1 MYIFKNI
8 ICQWDKRSSVVGGI
22 WFIKIVLSVCFTNWW
37 AWEMALGA
45 IFFFRGVI
53 FGRKHGSYRNL
64 FFRDGFVLYFFWVW
78 SSSVL
83 SELQKWTMYLYIYID
98 HVFWKINRDNNQWV
112 GYHQLSAKCSR
123 LAVIIFVYSAGH
135 LLRTEN
141 PLLRTN
147 IITLRTENPLLRT
160 NIITL
165 RTENPLLRTH
175 FVIYILF

>member
-1 MYIFKNI
+1 MFYQLVSLRNGSRGNIFLQGRYFWKKTWI
-8 ICQWDKRSSVVGGI
+8 IQKPFFQGW
-22 WFIKIVLSVCFTNWW
+22 VCS
-37 AWEMALGA
+37 
-45 IFFFRGVI
+45 IFF
-53 FGRKHGSYRNL
+53 S
-64 FFRDGFVLYFFWVW
+64 GFDHRVCYQN
-78 SSSVL
+78 SKN
-83 SELQKWTMYLYIYID
+83 EPCIYIYIYR
-98 HVFWKINRDNNQWV
+98 VFWKINRDNNQWV

-160 NIITL
+160 
-165 RTENPLLRTH
+165 H

>member
-1 MYIFKNI
+1 MCVLPTGELEKWLSGQYFSSGALFLEENMDHTETFFSGMGLFYI
-8 ICQWDKRSSVVGGI
+8 
-22 WFIKIVLSVCFTNWW
+22 
-37 AWEMALGA
+37 
-45 IFFFRGVI
+45 
-53 FGRKHGSYRNL
+53 
-64 FFRDGFVLYFFWVW
+64 FFWVW

-98 HVFWKINRDNNQWV
+98 RVFWKINRDNNQWV

-147 IITLRTENPLLRT
+147 IV
-160 NIITL
+160 TL

>member
-1 MYIFKNI
+1 MFSGRLAGITIKGDLLIYIYIYASNF
-8 ICQWDKRSSVVGGI
+8 
-22 WFIKIVLSVCFTNWW
+22 VLSVNFTTW
-37 AWEMALGA
+37 GA
-45 IFFFRGVI
+45 SAVDHTETLFSGRCLTIECVI
-53 FGRKHGSYRNL
+53 RISKMNHG
-64 FFRDGFVLYFFWVW
+64 F
-78 SSSVL
+78 
-83 SELQKWTMYLYIYID
+83 IYID
-98 HVFWKINRDNNQWV
+98 RVFWKINRDNNQWV

>member
-1 MYIFKNI
+1 MFYQLVSLRNGSRGNIFLQGRYFWKKTWIIQKPFFSGMGLFYI
-8 ICQWDKRSSVVGGI
+8 
-22 WFIKIVLSVCFTNWW
+22 
-37 AWEMALGA
+37 
-45 IFFFRGVI
+45 
-53 FGRKHGSYRNL
+53 
-64 FFRDGFVLYFFWVW
+64 FFWVW

-98 HVFWKINRDNNQWV
+98 RVFWKINRDNNQWV

>member
-22 WFIKIVLSVCFTNWW
+22 WSIKIVLSVCFTNWW

-112 GYHQLSAKCSR
+112 SYHQLSAKYSR
-123 LAVIIFVYSAGH
+123 SAVIIFVYSAGH
-135 LLRTEN
+135 LLRTEI

-147 IITLRTENPLLRT
+147 IITLRTE
-160 NIITL
+160 I
-165 RTENPLLRTH
+165 PLLRTH
-175 FVIYILF
+175 IIHLEQKSST

>member
-1 MYIFKNI
+1 
-8 ICQWDKRSSVVGGI
+8 
-22 WFIKIVLSVCFTNWW
+22 
-37 AWEMALGA
+37 MALGA

-64 FFRDGFVLYFFWVW
+64 FFRDGFVLYFFLGLIIECVIRTPKMNH
-78 SSSVL
+78 VFI
-83 SELQKWTMYLYIYID
+83 YIYID
-98 HVFWKINRDNNQWV
+98 RVFWKINRDNNQWV

-160 NIITL
+160 
-165 RTENPLLRTH
+165 H

>member
-22 WFIKIVLSVCFTNWW
+22 WSIKIVLSVGFTNSW
-37 AWEMALGA
+37 AWEMALGQY
-45 IFFFRGVI
+45 FFFRGVI

-64 FFRDGFVLYFFWVW
+64 FFRMGLFYIFSGFDHRVCYQN
-78 SSSVL
+78 SKN
-83 SELQKWTMYLYIYID
+83 EPCIYIYID

-112 GYHQLSAKCSR
+112 SYHQLSAKYSR

-135 LLRTEN
+135 LLRTEI

-165 RTENPLLRTH
+165 RTENALLRTH

>member
-1 MYIFKNI
+1 MSLRNGSRGNIFLQGRYFWKKTWI
-8 ICQWDKRSSVVGGI
+8 IQKPFFQGW
-22 WFIKIVLSVCFTNWW
+22 VCS
-37 AWEMALGA
+37 
-45 IFFFRGVI
+45 IFF
-53 FGRKHGSYRNL
+53 S
-64 FFRDGFVLYFFWVW
+64 GFDHRVCYQN
-78 SSSVL
+78 SKN
-83 SELQKWTMYLYIYID
+83 EPCIYIYIYID
-98 HVFWKINRDNNQWV
+98 RVFWKIHRDNNQWV

>member
-1 MYIFKNI
+1 
-8 ICQWDKRSSVVGGI
+8 
-22 WFIKIVLSVCFTNWW
+22 
-37 AWEMALGA
+37 MALGA

-64 FFRDGFVLYFFWVW
+64 FFRDGFVLYFSGFDHRVCYQNFKN
-78 SSSVL
+78 
-83 SELQKWTMYLYIYID
+83 EPCIYIYNID
-98 HVFWKINRDNNQWV
+98 HVFWKINRDNDQWV
-112 GYHQLSAKCSR
+112 GYHQLSAKYSR

-135 LLRTEN
+135 LLRTEI

>member
-1 MYIFKNI
+1 
-8 ICQWDKRSSVVGGI
+8 
-22 WFIKIVLSVCFTNWW
+22 
-37 AWEMALGA
+37 
-45 IFFFRGVI
+45 
-53 FGRKHGSYRNL
+53 
-64 FFRDGFVLYFFWVW
+64 
-78 SSSVL
+78 
-83 SELQKWTMYLYIYID
+83 MYLYIYID
-98 HVFWKINRDNNQWV
+98 RVFWKINRDNNQWV

>member
-1 MYIFKNI
+1 
-8 ICQWDKRSSVVGGI
+8 
-22 WFIKIVLSVCFTNWW
+22 
-37 AWEMALGA
+37 MALGA
-45 IFFFRGVI
+45 IYFFRGII

-64 FFRDGFVLYFFWVW
+64 FFRDGFVLYFFLGLITECVIRTPKMNH
-78 SSSVL
+78 VFI
-83 SELQKWTMYLYIYID
+83 YIYID
-98 HVFWKINRDNNQWV
+98 RVFWKINRDNNQWV

-160 NIITL
+160 
-165 RTENPLLRTH
+165 H

>member
-1 MYIFKNI
+1 MWVLPTGELEKWISGQCFFPGAYFWKKTWI
-8 ICQWDKRSSVVGGI
+8 IQKP
-22 WFIKIVLSVCFTNWW
+22 
-37 AWEMALGA
+37 
-45 IFFFRGVI
+45 
-53 FGRKHGSYRNL
+53 

-83 SELQKWTMYLYIYID
+83 SELQKWTIYLYID

-160 NIITL
+160 
-165 RTENPLLRTH
+165 H

>member
-1 MYIFKNI
+1 MFYQLVSLRNGSRGNIFLQGRYFWKKTWI
-8 ICQWDKRSSVVGGI
+8 IQKPFFQGW
-22 WFIKIVLSVCFTNWW
+22 VCS
-37 AWEMALGA
+37 
-45 IFFFRGVI
+45 IFF
-53 FGRKHGSYRNL
+53 S
-64 FFRDGFVLYFFWVW
+64 GFDHRVCYQN
-78 SSSVL
+78 SKN
-83 SELQKWTMYLYIYID
+83 EPCIYIYID
-98 HVFWKINRDNNQWV
+98 RVFWKINRDNNQWV

-160 NIITL
+160 
-165 RTENPLLRTH
+165 H

>member
-1 MYIFKNI
+1 M
-8 ICQWDKRSSVVGGI
+8 W
-22 WFIKIVLSVCFTNWW
+22 VLPTGELEKWLS
-37 AWEMALGA
+37 GQ
-45 IFFFRGVI
+45 FFFRGVI

-64 FFRDGFVLYFFWVW
+64 FFRDGFVLYFFLGLIIECVIRTPKMNH
-78 SSSVL
+78 VFI
-83 SELQKWTMYLYIYID
+83 YIYID
-98 HVFWKINRDNNQWV
+98 RVFWKINRDNNQWV

-160 NIITL
+160 
-165 RTENPLLRTH
+165 H

>member
-1 MYIFKNI
+1 MCVLPTGELEKWLSGQYF
-8 ICQWDKRSSVVGGI
+8 SSGALFLEENMDHTETFFQG
-22 WFIKIVLSVCFTNWW
+22 WVCS
-37 AWEMALGA
+37 
-45 IFFFRGVI
+45 IFFLGLIIECVI
-53 FGRKHGSYRNL
+53 RTPKMNHVFI
-64 FFRDGFVLYFFWVW
+64 
-78 SSSVL
+78 
-83 SELQKWTMYLYIYID
+83 YIYID
-98 HVFWKINRDNNQWV
+98 RVFWKINRDNNQWV
-112 GYHQLSAKCSR
+112 GYHQLSAKCSS

>member
-1 MYIFKNI
+1 MCVLPTGELEKWLSGQYFSSGALFLEENMDHTETFFSGMGLFYIFSGFDHRVCYQNSKNEPCI
-8 ICQWDKRSSVVGGI
+8 
-22 WFIKIVLSVCFTNWW
+22 
-37 AWEMALGA
+37 
-45 IFFFRGVI
+45 
-53 FGRKHGSYRNL
+53 
-64 FFRDGFVLYFFWVW
+64 
-78 SSSVL
+78 
-83 SELQKWTMYLYIYID
+83 YIYID
-98 HVFWKINRDNNQWV
+98 RVFWKINRDNNQWV

>member
-1 MYIFKNI
+1 MWVLPTGELEKWLSGQYFSSGALFLEENMDHTETFFSGMGLFYIFSGFDHRVCYQNSKNEPCI
-8 ICQWDKRSSVVGGI
+8 
-22 WFIKIVLSVCFTNWW
+22 
-37 AWEMALGA
+37 
-45 IFFFRGVI
+45 
-53 FGRKHGSYRNL
+53 
-64 FFRDGFVLYFFWVW
+64 
-78 SSSVL
+78 
-83 SELQKWTMYLYIYID
+83 YIYID
-98 HVFWKINRDNNQWV
+98 RVFWKINRDNNQWV

-160 NIITL
+160 
-165 RTENPLLRTH
+165 H

>member
-1 MYIFKNI
+1 M
-8 ICQWDKRSSVVGGI
+8 G
-22 WFIKIVLSVCFTNWW
+22 FTNWW

-45 IFFFRGVI
+45 IFFFQ
-53 FGRKHGSYRNL
+53 GRYFWKKTWIIQKP
-64 FFRDGFVLYFFWVW
+64 FFRDGFVLYFSGFDHRVCNQN
-78 SSSVL
+78 SKN
-83 SELQKWTMYLYIYID
+83 EPCIYIYID

-112 GYHQLSAKCSR
+112 SYHQLSAKYSR
-123 LAVIIFVYSAGH
+123 LAVIIFVYSAGP
-135 LLRTEN
+135 LLRTEI

-147 IITLRTENPLLRT
+147 IITLRTGNPLLRT

>member
-1 MYIFKNI
+1 MFSGRLAGITIKGDLLIYIYASNF
-8 ICQWDKRSSVVGGI
+8 
-22 WFIKIVLSVCFTNWW
+22 VLSVNFTTW
-37 AWEMALGA
+37 GA
-45 IFFFRGVI
+45 SAVDHTETLFSGRCLTIECVI
-53 FGRKHGSYRNL
+53 RISKMNHG
-64 FFRDGFVLYFFWVW
+64 F
-78 SSSVL
+78 
-83 SELQKWTMYLYIYID
+83 IYID
-98 HVFWKINRDNNQWV
+98 RVFWKINRDNNQWV

>member
-1 MYIFKNI
+1 MSLRNGS
-8 ICQWDKRSSVVGGI
+8 RG
-22 WFIKIVLSVCFTNWW
+22 N
-37 AWEMALGA
+37 
-45 IFFFRGVI
+45 IFFFQGRYVWKKTWIIQKPFFQGWVCSIFFLGLIIECVI
-53 FGRKHGSYRNL
+53 RTPKMNHVFI
-64 FFRDGFVLYFFWVW
+64 
-78 SSSVL
+78 
-83 SELQKWTMYLYIYID
+83 YIYID

-112 GYHQLSAKCSR
+112 SYHQLSAKYSR

-165 RTENPLLRTH
+165 GTENPLLRTH